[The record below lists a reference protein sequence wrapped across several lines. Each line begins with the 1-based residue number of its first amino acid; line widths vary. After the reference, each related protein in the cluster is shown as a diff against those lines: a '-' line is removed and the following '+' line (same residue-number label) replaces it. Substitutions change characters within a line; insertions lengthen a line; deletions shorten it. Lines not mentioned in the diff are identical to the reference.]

1 MDTELLKTFLE
12 VSKTRHFG
20 KAAEN
25 LYVTQAAVSSRIRQL
40 ESRLGLELFSRLRN
54 NLKLT
59 PAGERFLPHA
69 ESVLNAWH
77 RAVQEVSINP
87 NQSIQLALGGS
98 PNIWDLVLQSSLIQL
113 KRAKP
118 ELAVRAEV
126 LSQTVVARQLLERTL
141 DLALVFDA
149 PKVEELETVQL
160 MQMPLELVATKPD
173 VEFNNMEGVGYIML
187 DWGTLF
193 SVQHAKLCKD
203 LPAPVLHTNLA
214 RVALD
219 YMLQAGGA
227 AYLPKLITDAYIEQG
242 LLHRVE
248 EAPEMH
254 RELFASFHR
263 ENEKRGLIEDVIKL
277 LTDSESHIAPSL
289 MPD

>member
-54 NLKLT
+54 NLQLT

-87 NQSIQLALGGS
+87 NQSTQLALGGS

-113 KRAKP
+113 KLSMP
-118 ELAVRAEV
+118 DLAIRAEV
-126 LSQTVVARQLLERTL
+126 LSQSVVARQLLERSL

-149 PKVEELETVQL
+149 PKVEELESVKL

-173 VEFNNMEGVGYIML
+173 QKFDQMNDIGYIML

-227 AYLPKLITDAYIEQG
+227 AYLPKLLTDAYIDQG
-242 LLHRVE
+242 LLYRIDG
-248 EAPEMH
+248 APEMH
-254 RELFASFHR
+254 RDLFASFHR
-263 ENEKRGLIEDVIKL
+263 ENEKRALIEDVIRL
-277 LTDSESHIAPSL
+277 LTNLESQVAPSL